1 MRLLLCRTCLQ
12 YSFSLLR
19 FIMKEWFCRYGTG
32 PPMVKW
38 YYSIC
43 KQLQFIVDIRNRNRK
58 ESCSKLTLFL
68 KGGLSLIFRKHFLF
82 AASVNCPVID
92 NQRKWGCCGGG
103 GLEGW
108 VSWMRLGWP
117 WTRSDIYL
125 ILRKRFVGT
134 FITLDQKIC
143 FVLNWMFTIDKYS
156 WLIYNWYN
164 W

>member
-43 KQLQFIVDIRNRNRK
+43 KHLQFIVDIRNRNRK
-58 ESCSKLTLFL
+58 KCSKLTLFL

-92 NQRKWGCCGGG
+92 NQRKSAKVAQAWLGGG
-103 GLEGW
+103 GRSGKKTSILIFNYLKYFPLEC
-108 VSWMRLGWP
+108 
-117 WTRSDIYL
+117 SD
-125 ILRKRFVGT
+125 
-134 FITLDQKIC
+134 TL
-143 FVLNWMFTIDKYS
+143 V
-156 WLIYNWYN
+156 
-164 W
+164 

>member
-43 KQLQFIVDIRNRNRK
+43 KQLQFIVDIKNKNRK
-58 ESCSKLTLFL
+58 KCPKLTLFL

-82 AASVNCPVID
+82 AASANCPVID
-92 NQRKWGCCGGG
+92 NQRKSAKVAQAGVGWFGCSEKKIYIMIFSITEIFSFGMFWFF
-103 GLEGW
+103 GLIKT
-108 VSWMRLGWP
+108 VQMHFK
-117 WTRSDIYL
+117 RSNQINQL
-125 ILRKRFVGT
+125 SK
-134 FITLDQKIC
+134 K
-143 FVLNWMFTIDKYS
+143 
-156 WLIYNWYN
+156 
-164 W
+164 

>member
-58 ESCSKLTLFL
+58 KCSKLTLFL

-92 NQRKWGCCGGG
+92 NQRKSAKVAQA
-103 GLEGW
+103 GLG
-108 VSWMRLGWP
+108 
-117 WTRSDIYL
+117 
-125 ILRKRFVGT
+125 
-134 FITLDQKIC
+134 
-143 FVLNWMFTIDKYS
+143 
-156 WLIYNWYN
+156 
-164 W
+164 

>member
-58 ESCSKLTLFL
+58 KCSKLTLFL

-92 NQRKWGCCGGG
+92 NQRKWGKVAAVVGEVWKVGFSWDSSVHRSSGGAPRPLERRVSG
-103 GLEGW
+103 SLQTLGLH
-108 VSWMRLGWP
+108 RNQ
-117 WTRSDIYL
+117 DL
-125 ILRKRFVGT
+125 IL
-134 FITLDQKIC
+134 
-143 FVLNWMFTIDKYS
+143 
-156 WLIYNWYN
+156 
-164 W
+164 

>member
-43 KQLQFIVDIRNRNRK
+43 KHLQFIVDIRNRNRK
-58 ESCSKLTLFL
+58 KCSKLTLFL

-92 NQRKWGCCGGG
+92 NQRKSAKVAQAGVGWFSL
-103 GLEGW
+103 GLIVRSG
-108 VSWMRLGWP
+108 MGLRRRAKYDLG
-117 WTRSDIYL
+117 RSRCLGVYGL
-125 ILRKRFVGT
+125 LAHGQRV
-134 FITLDQKIC
+134 
-143 FVLNWMFTIDKYS
+143 
-156 WLIYNWYN
+156 
-164 W
+164 

>member
-43 KQLQFIVDIRNRNRK
+43 KQLQFIVGIRKWNRK

-92 NQRKWGCCGGG
+92 NQRKSAKVAQAW
-103 GLEGW
+103 
-108 VSWMRLGWP
+108 LGWGGCSEEKTHIMIFQQP
-117 WTRSDIYL
+117 KYFLLECSDSL
-125 ILRKRFVGT
+125 V
-134 FITLDQKIC
+134 
-143 FVLNWMFTIDKYS
+143 
-156 WLIYNWYN
+156 WLKLYKCTGKKSHQINQLSKK
-164 W
+164 

>member
-43 KQLQFIVDIRNRNRK
+43 KQLQFIVDIKNKNRK
-58 ESCSKLTLFL
+58 KCSKLTLFL

-92 NQRKWGCCGGG
+92 NQRKSAKVAQA
-103 GLEGW
+103 GLGW
-108 VSWMRLGWP
+108 VG
-117 WTRSDIYL
+117 RSGKKTSFL
-125 ILRKRFVGT
+125 IFS
-134 FITLDQKIC
+134 IT
-143 FVLNWMFTIDKYS
+143 
-156 WLIYNWYN
+156 
-164 W
+164 

>member
-58 ESCSKLTLFL
+58 KCSKLTLFL

-92 NQRKWGCCGGG
+92 NQRKSAKVAQAGVGWFGCGK
-103 GLEGW
+103 
-108 VSWMRLGWP
+108 
-117 WTRSDIYL
+117 
-125 ILRKRFVGT
+125 KRYT
-134 FITLDQKIC
+134 
-143 FVLNWMFTIDKYS
+143 S
-156 WLIYNWYN
+156 WLFQSPKYFLLECSDSLDRLKLYKCTAREVIKSIN
-164 W
+164 